1 MAGQKTG
8 DETLIFMYDNN
19 GDAFGFIYNGEEY
32 YYIKNVQNDIVAI
45 ADKNGTVV
53 ANYYY
58 DAWGNITQIT
68 GDTALAQTNPLR
80 YRSYYYDSETGFYYV
95 SSRYYYPEVGRWISP
110 EPNVDYGEFDE
121 GSEILGYNV
130 YAYCFNNPVN
140 NFDPTGEFVISTAVL
155 IGIGIGALIGGVA
168 GGGYGYN
175 KAVKRNIPK
184 GQRWR
189 YVVGCGLVGAVIGG
203 VIGGF
208 VGYGVGVALG
218 AKTSSGLV
226 IKSVSRSLSSV
237 SRNTIHHIM
246 QSKHA

>member
-1 MAGQKTG
+1 MP
-8 DETLIFMYDNN
+8 LRHHN
-19 GDAFGFIYNGEEY
+19 GDAFGFTYNGEEY
-32 YYIKNVQNDIVAI
+32 YYKKNVQNDIVAI
-45 ADKNGTVV
+45 ADKNGDIV

-58 DAWGNITQIT
+58 
-68 GDTALAQTNPLR
+68 
-80 YRSYYYDSETGFYYV
+80 
-95 SSRYYYPEVGRWISP
+95 
-110 EPNVDYGEFDE
+110 
-121 GSEILGYNV
+121 
-130 YAYCFNNPVN
+130 
-140 NFDPTGEFVISTAVL
+140 
-155 IGIGIGALIGGVA
+155 GALIGGVA
-168 GGGYGYN
+168 GCGYSYN
-175 KAVKRNIPK
+175 KAVKSNIPK
-184 GQRWR
+184 GQRCR

>member
-1 MAGQKTG
+1 M
-8 DETLIFMYDNN
+8 LLWYHN

-45 ADKNGTVV
+45 ADKNGDIV

-58 DAWGNITQIT
+58 
-68 GDTALAQTNPLR
+68 
-80 YRSYYYDSETGFYYV
+80 
-95 SSRYYYPEVGRWISP
+95 
-110 EPNVDYGEFDE
+110 
-121 GSEILGYNV
+121 
-130 YAYCFNNPVN
+130 
-140 NFDPTGEFVISTAVL
+140 
-155 IGIGIGALIGGVA
+155 GALIGGVA

-175 KAVKRNIPK
+175 KAVKSNIPK
-184 GQRWR
+184 GQRWK
-189 YVVGCGLVGAVIGG
+189 YVVGCGLVGAVIGC

-226 IKSVSRSLSSV
+226 IKSVSRSLSSI

-246 QSKHA
+246 QSKRA